1 MVSKLGA
8 GGCTLTVCPG
18 KGTPKCI
25 QSGESVGEESPVVV
39 AAVARVGGD
48 MSLEIVF
55 ENLESRMGG
64 SGAHL

>member
-1 MVSKLGA
+1 MVSKLG
-8 GGCTLTVCPG
+8 GGTLTVCTG
-18 KGTPKCI
+18 KGTPKGI

-39 AAVARVGGD
+39 AAVARVGDD

-64 SGAHL
+64 GGTHL